1 LKPWPGNRCDPVR
14 GKLEVPD
21 IMSKATVPEADL
33 KLRQAKLAS
42 RSELTARNSE
52 RHWLYEQSV
61 QNVEF
66 EVGFIERVY
75 RKEFGHRPHSL
86 REVFCGTALL
96 SAAWVARRRDN
107 IALGVDLDGPTLDW
121 GRRNNLAP
129 LGERGAAVTLIEDDV
144 RNVAGPPVEV
154 TAATNF
160 SWWGFK
166 TRAELQAYFQS
177 ACAGLADEGM
187 LLLDCFGGPEA
198 QVPQIEERELEG
210 FTYLWDQDDFNPI
223 TNEIRC
229 MIHFDF
235 PDGSRMKNAF
245 RYDWRLWTLPETCEI
260 LRASGFRKTVVYWE
274 GTDGD
279 GDPSGVFRPST
290 KGDLAPAWVAYILA
304 FR

>member
-1 LKPWPGNRCDPVR
+1 
-14 GKLEVPD
+14 
-21 IMSKATVPEADL
+21 MSKATLPAGDL
-33 KLRQAKLAS
+33 KLRQAELAA
-42 RSELTARNSE
+42 RGLLTARNAD

-61 QNVEF
+61 QNVDF
-66 EVGFIERVY
+66 EVGFIERVFRREY
-75 RKEFGHRPHSL
+75 GVRPRFF
-86 REVFCGTALL
+86 REDFCGTALL

-121 GRRNNLAP
+121 GRRHNLAP
-129 LGERGAAVTLIEDDV
+129 LGARADAVTLIEDDV
-144 RNVAGPPVEV
+144 RNVPGPAADV

-166 TRAELQAYFQS
+166 TRSELKAYFQG
-177 ACAGLADEGM
+177 ACAGLADQGM

-210 FTYLWDQDDFNPI
+210 FSYLWDQDDFNPV
-223 TNEIRC
+223 TGGIRC
-229 MIHFDF
+229 LIHFGF
-235 PDGSRMKNAF
+235 PDGSELKKAF

-260 LRASGFRKTVVYWE
+260 LRESGFRKTVVYWE
-274 GTDGD
+274 GTDKEGE
-279 GDPSGVFRPST
+279 PSGVFRPST